1 MCRTDLSTR
10 NYLQDLHISTGYLKR
25 RHRSLLALK
34 PSHTVQI
41 ESDVTNTIGAHK
53 QRIGWIQPRE
63 LESNPNILR
72 GDEAIITRE
81 KKDQI
86 VQGRAGARTW

>member
-1 MCRTDLSTR
+1 MCITDLSTR

-41 ESDVTNTIGAHK
+41 ESDVTNTIGAHE
-53 QRIGWIQPRE
+53 QRIRWIQPRE

-72 GDEAIITRE
+72 RDETITRE